1 MATRAAT
8 ICPLTTQLNS
18 LLLQIDIITL
28 FPEMFAGPF
37 SASIIGRAVEAKL
50 VEIKLHQLRDFAHD
64 RRRTVDDT
72 QFGGGPGMVLK
83 AEPLLE
89 AVEHVRKLRS
99 GEKTHDRGPVTALQP
114 RVVLLSPQ
122 GKTLTHR
129 KVTELI
135 GHSSVTLVCGH
146 YEGVDQRF
154 IDAAVDEEI
163 SIGDYVLTGGE
174 LPAMVLV
181 DAMTRLLPGALG
193 DELSAEL
200 DSFSPGLD
208 GLLQGPVYTR
218 PKEVAGLTVPE
229 VLLSGDHARI
239 DKWRREQ
246 AVQRTQQRRPELLE
260 DWPG

>member
-1 MATRAAT
+1 M
-8 ICPLTTQLNS
+8 
-18 LLLQIDIITL
+18 LQIDIITL

-37 SASIIGRAVEAKL
+37 SASIVGRAVEARL
-50 VEIKLHQLRDFAHD
+50 VEIELHQLRDFAHD
-64 RRRTVDDT
+64 RHRTVDDT

-89 AVEHVRKLRS
+89 AVAHVRSLR
-99 GEKTHDRGPVTALQP
+99 GVNGPN
-114 RVVLLSPQ
+114 VVLLSPQ
-122 GKTLTHR
+122 GRTLTHR
-129 KVTELI
+129 KVAEMS
-135 GHSSVTLVCGH
+135 GHESVTLVCGH

-154 IDAAVDEEI
+154 IDIAVDEEI

-193 DELSAEL
+193 DEQSAEL

-218 PKEVAGLTVPE
+218 PKEIAGRAVPD
-229 VLLSGDHARI
+229 VLLSGDHARVE
-239 DKWRREQ
+239 KWRREQ
-246 AVQRTQQRRPELLE
+246 AVKRTRERRPELLE

>member
-1 MATRAAT
+1 
-8 ICPLTTQLNS
+8 
-18 LLLQIDIITL
+18 
-28 FPEMFAGPF
+28 MFAGPF
-37 SASIIGRAVEAKL
+37 SASIIGRAVDAKL
-50 VEIKLHQLRDFAHD
+50 VEIQLHQLRDFAHD

-83 AEPLLE
+83 PEPLLE
-89 AVEHVRKLRS
+89 AVEFVRKLR
-99 GEKTHDRGPVTALQP
+99 GGDGANDRASLTDSQAH
-114 RVVLLSPQ
+114 VVLLSPQ
-122 GKTLTHR
+122 GETLTHG
-129 KVTELI
+129 KVVELSGLSNVI
-135 GHSSVTLVCGH
+135 LVCGH

-154 IDAAVDEEI
+154 IDVAVDEEI

-193 DELSAEL
+193 DEQSAEL

-218 PKEVAGLTVPE
+218 PKDVVGLTVPE

-239 DKWRREQ
+239 EQWRREQ
-246 AVQRTQQRRPELLE
+246 AVRRTRERRTELLE
-260 DWPG
+260 DWPE